1 MSSEESAQSSHVS
14 ASKKAG
20 RKLKHAKDTPAVED
34 GEAKEVDKKDKKTKD
49 KKKKSKS
56 SDGQGTEDAAVT
68 ADAGEKKQKQK
79 EKKSKKRRLDDE
91 NDEEDKVAAEP
102 ESESQ
107 QRRKKKR
114 VSFSA
119 DTVMRDPEE
128 SESDS
133 RPDVKDDSKINADA
147 EEGQAPLATEEQ
159 VDADDE
165 GEKKK
170 KKKKKEKK
178 QKKKN
183 QSATT
188 ASDTT
193 PTSHESPILSYL
205 NLYHQNRSAWKFQKN
220 RETHLFK
227 HILSLEHVPASHNAA
242 LLSYLKGLKSEGAKQ
257 RLRQVAEEVVK
268 AEMEE
273 DLAREQEAETE
284 DKAESDMTGYNKA
297 VEAFR
302 TRLSQGKDDFD
313 DLESPDSLDGERL
326 AKLQRRQRAELV
338 LFAVS
343 GKLFYLEKTKA
354 KRGPSTQAPP
364 AKKKKKNRTAFVEIS
379 SSSESESSSDSDS
392 DSEKKPKKAGKPKK
406 DSSSD
411 SSSTDS
417 SSDSDDNGSDK
428 KKATRKKEASSSESS
443 SDSSIDS
450 SSDSDSDSD

>member
-1 MSSEESAQSSHVS
+1 MSSEESAQSSHAS

-20 RKLKHAKDTPAVED
+20 RKLQRVKDTPAVKD
-34 GEAKEVDKKDKKTKD
+34 GEDKEVDKKDKKTMD

-68 ADAGEKKQKQK
+68 AETGEKKLKQKQK
-79 EKKSKKRRLDDE
+79 EEKSKKRRLDDE
-91 NDEEDKVAAEP
+91 NDGEEKAAAEP

-107 QRRKKKR
+107 QRRKKKKR

-119 DTVMRDPEE
+119 DTVMRDGEE
-128 SESDS
+128 SESES
-133 RPDVKDDSKINADA
+133 RPDVKDDSKINGDI
-147 EEGQAPLATEEQ
+147 EEGQAVPATEEL

-170 KKKKKEKK
+170 KKKEKK
-178 QKKKN
+178 KKKKD
-183 QSATT
+183 QSVTTAPNATT
-188 ASDTT
+188 
-193 PTSHESPILSYL
+193 TSHESPILSYL
-205 NLYHQNRSAWKFQKN
+205 NLYHQNRSVWKFQKN

-227 HILSLEHVPASHNAA
+227 HILSLEHVPAKYNAA
-242 LLSYLKGLKSEGAKQ
+242 LLSYLKGLKSEAAKQ
-257 RLRQVAEEVVK
+257 RLQEVAEEVVK

-273 DLAREQEAETE
+273 DWAKEQAAETE

-313 DLESPDSLDGERL
+313 EIETPDSLDGEGL

-392 DSEKKPKKAGKPKK
+392 DKQKKPKMAPKPKK
-406 DSSSD
+406 DSSSE
-411 SSSTDS
+411 SSSADS
-417 SSDSDDNGSDK
+417 SSDSDDNGSHKKKITRK
-428 KKATRKKEASSSESS
+428 KKAISSESS
-443 SDSSIDS
+443 GDSSSDS
-450 SSDSDSDSD
+450 SSDSDSD

>member
-1 MSSEESAQSSHVS
+1 MSSEELAQSTHAS

-20 RKLKHAKDTPAVED
+20 RKLKHAKETPAVDD
-34 GEAKEVDKKDKKTKD
+34 GGDKEVDKKDKKSKD
-49 KKKKSKS
+49 KKKRSKS
-56 SDGQGTEDAAVT
+56 GDGQSAQDAAVT
-68 ADAGEKKQKQK
+68 TDTGEKKQKQK

-91 NDEEDKVAAEP
+91 NDGEEKSVAEP

-119 DTVMRDPEE
+119 DTVMQDGEA
-128 SESDS
+128 SERES
-133 RPDVKDDSKINADA
+133 RPGVKDDSNINGDA
-147 EEGQAPLATEEQ
+147 EEGQAPLAAEEQ

-170 KKKKKEKK
+170 KKKEKK
-178 QKKKN
+178 KKKKD
-183 QSATT
+183 QSVTT

-193 PTSHESPILSYL
+193 PTSHEAPILSYL
-205 NLYHQNRSAWKFQKN
+205 NLYHKHRSAWKFQKN

-227 HILSLEHVPASHNAA
+227 HILSLEHVPAKYNAA
-242 LLSYLKGLKSEGAKQ
+242 LLSYLQGLRSEGAKQ
-257 RLRQVAEEVVK
+257 RLREIAEEVVK
-268 AEMEE
+268 AEMDE
-273 DLAREQEAETE
+273 DLAKEEAAGTE

-313 DLESPDSLDGERL
+313 EIETPDSLDGERL

-343 GKLFYLEKTKA
+343 GKLFYLERTKA
-354 KRGPSTQAPP
+354 KPGPSAQAPP

-379 SSSESESSSDSDS
+379 SSSESDSDS
-392 DSEKKPKKAGKPKK
+392 DSEKKPKKAAKPKK
-406 DSSSD
+406 DSSSEN
-411 SSSTDS
+411 SSTDS
-417 SSDSDDNGSDK
+417 SSDSDDNDGHK
-428 KKATRKKEASSSESS
+428 KKATRKKEASSSGSS
-443 SDSSIDS
+443 SDSSTDS
-450 SSDSDSDSD
+450 SSDSDSD

>member
-20 RKLKHAKDTPAVED
+20 GKLKRVKDTPAVED
-34 GEAKEVDKKDKKTKD
+34 GEHKEVDKKDKKTKD

-56 SDGQGTEDAAVT
+56 SDGQGAENAAVT
-68 ADAGEKKQKQK
+68 AETGKKKQKQK
-79 EKKSKKRRLDDE
+79 DEKSKKRRLDDE
-91 NDEEDKVAAEP
+91 NDGEEKAAAEP

-107 QRRKKKR
+107 QRRKKKKR

-119 DTVMRDPEE
+119 DTVMRDGEE
-128 SESDS
+128 SESES
-133 RPDVKDDSKINADA
+133 RPDVKDDSKTNGDA

-159 VDADDE
+159 ADADDE

-170 KKKKKEKK
+170 KKKEKK
-178 QKKKN
+178 KKKKD
-183 QSATT
+183 QSVTTSSNATT
-188 ASDTT
+188 
-193 PTSHESPILSYL
+193 TSHESPILSYL
-205 NLYHQNRSAWKFQKN
+205 NLYHQHRSVWKFQKN

-227 HILSLEHVPASHNAA
+227 HILSLEHIPAKYNAA
-242 LLSYLKGLKSEGAKQ
+242 LFSYLKGLKSEGAKQ
-257 RLRQVAEEVVK
+257 RLQQVAEEVVK

-273 DLAREQEAETE
+273 DLAKEQEAETE

-302 TRLSQGKDDFD
+302 TRLSQGRDDFD
-313 DLESPDSLDGERL
+313 EIETPDSLDGEQL

-379 SSSESESSSDSDS
+379 SSSESESSSDS
-392 DSEKKPKKAGKPKK
+392 EKKPKMAPKPKK
-406 DSSSD
+406 DSSSE
-411 SSSTDS
+411 SSSADS
-417 SSDSDDNGSDK
+417 SSDSDDNGSHK
-428 KKATRKKEASSSESS
+428 KKTTRKKEAGSSESS
-443 SDSSIDS
+443 SDSSSNS

>member
-1 MSSEESAQSSHVS
+1 MSSEESAQPSHAS

-20 RKLKHAKDTPAVED
+20 RKPKHAKDTPAVED
-34 GEAKEVDKKDKKTKD
+34 GEAKEVDKKDKKAKD

-56 SDGQGTEDAAVT
+56 SDGQSNDDDAVT
-68 ADAGEKKQKQK
+68 TDTAEKKQKQK

-91 NDEEDKVAAEP
+91 NDREEKAAAEP

-119 DTVMRDPEE
+119 DTVMRDAEE
-128 SESDS
+128 SESVN
-133 RPDVKDDSKINADA
+133 RPEVKDDSKINGDA
-147 EEGQAPLATEEQ
+147 EEGQAPPATEEQ

-170 KKKKKEKK
+170 KKKEKK
-178 QKKKN
+178 KKKKD
-183 QSATT
+183 QSVTT

-193 PTSHESPILSYL
+193 PASHEPPFLSYL

-227 HILSLEHVPASHNAA
+227 HILSLEHVPASYNAA
-242 LLSYLKGLKSEGAKQ
+242 ILSYLKGLKSEGAKQ

-273 DLAREQEAETE
+273 DMAKEQAAETE
-284 DKAESDMTGYNKA
+284 DKPESDMTGYNKA

-313 DLESPDSLDGERL
+313 EIETPDSLEGEQL

-379 SSSESESSSDSDS
+379 SSSDSDS
-392 DSEKKPKKAGKPKK
+392 DSEKKPKKAAKPKK
-406 DSSSD
+406 VSSSE
-411 SSSTDS
+411 SQSTDS
-417 SSDSDDNGSDK
+417 SSDSDDNGSHK

-443 SDSSIDS
+443 SDSSTDA
-450 SSDSDSDSD
+450 SSDSD

>member
-1 MSSEESAQSSHVS
+1 MSSEKSEESSHLS

-20 RKLKHAKDTPAVED
+20 RKLKHANDTPAVEN
-34 GEAKEVDKKDKKTKD
+34 GETEKVDKKDKKTKD
-49 KKKKSKS
+49 KKKKGKS
-56 SDGQGTEDAAVT
+56 SDGRGTEDAAVT
-68 ADAGEKKQKQK
+68 TDMGEKKQKQK

-91 NDEEDKVAAEP
+91 NDGEEKAVAEP

-119 DTVMRDPEE
+119 DTVMRDGEE
-128 SESDS
+128 SESES
-133 RPDVKDDSKINADA
+133 RPEVKNGDA
-147 EEGQAPLATEEQ
+147 EAVQAPLATEEQ

-170 KKKKKEKK
+170 KKKEKK
-178 QKKKN
+178 KKKKD
-183 QSATT
+183 QSVTT
-188 ASDTT
+188 ASDST
-193 PTSHESPILSYL
+193 PTSHESPVLSYL
-205 NLYHQNRSAWKFQKN
+205 NLYHNHRSAWKFQKN

-227 HILSLEHVPASHNAA
+227 HIMSLEHVPAKYNAA

-257 RLRQVAEEVVK
+257 RLQQVAEEVVK

-273 DLAREQEAETE
+273 DLVKEQATETE
-284 DKAESDMTGYNKA
+284 DKTESDMTGYNKV

-302 TRLSQGKDDFD
+302 TRLSQGGDDFD
-313 DLESPDSLDGERL
+313 EIEIPDSLDGERL

-364 AKKKKKNRTAFVEIS
+364 ARKKKKNRTAFVEIS

-392 DSEKKPKKAGKPKK
+392 EKKPKKAAKPKK
-406 DSSSD
+406 DSSSE

-417 SSDSDDNGSDK
+417 SSDSDDNGSHK
-428 KKATRKKEASSSESS
+428 EKATGKKEASSSESS
-443 SDSSIDS
+443 NDSSTDS
-450 SSDSDSDSD
+450 RSDSDSDSN

>member
-1 MSSEESAQSSHVS
+1 MSSEKLAQASHAS

-20 RKLKHAKDTPAVED
+20 RKLKHAKETSAVDD
-34 GEAKEVDKKDKKTKD
+34 GEVKEVDKKEKKTKD
-49 KKKKSKS
+49 KKKKSKYGDEQS
-56 SDGQGTEDAAVT
+56 TEDAAVT
-68 ADAGEKKQKQK
+68 TDMGEKKQKQK

-91 NDEEDKVAAEP
+91 NDGEEKSVAEP
-102 ESESQ
+102 EAGSQ

-119 DTVMRDPEE
+119 DTVMQDGEA
-128 SESDS
+128 SEMES
-133 RPDVKDDSKINADA
+133 RPGVKDDSNINGDA
-147 EEGQAPLATEEQ
+147 EERQAALATEEQ

-170 KKKKKEKK
+170 KKKEKK
-178 QKKKN
+178 KKKKD
-183 QSATT
+183 QSVTT

-193 PTSHESPILSYL
+193 PTSHEAPILLYL
-205 NLYHQNRSAWKFQKN
+205 NLYHKHRSAWKFQKN

-227 HILSLEHVPASHNAA
+227 HILSLEHVPAKYNAA
-242 LLSYLKGLKSEGAKQ
+242 LLSYLQGLKSEGAKQ
-257 RLRQVAEEVVK
+257 RLRQIAEEVVK

-273 DLAREQEAETE
+273 DFAKEEAAEAE

-313 DLESPDSLDGERL
+313 ELETPDSLERERL

-343 GKLFYLEKTKA
+343 GKLFYLERTKA

-379 SSSESESSSDSDS
+379 SSSESDSDS
-392 DSEKKPKKAGKPKK
+392 DSEKKSKEAAKPKK
-406 DSSSD
+406 DSSGEN
-411 SSSTDS
+411 SSTDS
-417 SSDSDDNGSDK
+417 SSDSDDTDSHK
-428 KKATRKKEASSSESS
+428 KKATKKKGASSSESS
-443 SDSSIDS
+443 SDSSTDS
-450 SSDSDSDSD
+450 TSDSDSD

>member
-1 MSSEESAQSSHVS
+1 MSSEEPAQSSHVS

-20 RKLKHAKDTPAVED
+20 RKLKRVKDMPAVKD
-34 GEAKEVDKKDKKTKD
+34 GEDKEVDKKDKKTKD

-68 ADAGEKKQKQK
+68 GETGEKKQKQK
-79 EKKSKKRRLDDE
+79 EEKSKKRRLDDE
-91 NDEEDKVAAEP
+91 NDGEEKAAAEP

-107 QRRKKKR
+107 QRRKKKKKR

-119 DTVMRDPEE
+119 DTVMQDGEE
-128 SESDS
+128 SESES
-133 RPDVKDDSKINADA
+133 HPEVKDDSKINGDA
-147 EEGQAPLATEEQ
+147 EEGQAVPATEEQ

-170 KKKKKEKK
+170 KKKEKK
-178 QKKKN
+178 KKKKD
-183 QSATT
+183 QSVTT
-188 ASDTT
+188 ASNATT
-193 PTSHESPILSYL
+193 TSHESPILSYL
-205 NLYHQNRSAWKFQKN
+205 NLYHQHRSVWKFQKN

-227 HILSLEHVPASHNAA
+227 HLLSLEHVPAKYNAA

-257 RLRQVAEEVVK
+257 RLQQVAEEVVK

-273 DLAREQEAETE
+273 DLAKEQAAETD

-313 DLESPDSLDGERL
+313 EIETPDSLDGEGL

-354 KRGPSTQAPP
+354 KRGPSTQAPS

-379 SSSESESSSDSDS
+379 SSSESESSSDSES
-392 DSEKKPKKAGKPKK
+392 DNEKKPKLAPKPKK
-406 DSSSD
+406 DSSTE
-411 SSSTDS
+411 SSSADS
-417 SSDSDDNGSDK
+417 SSDSDDNGSHK
-428 KKATRKKEASSSESS
+428 KKVTKKKGASSSESA
-443 SDSSIDS
+443 SDSSSDS
-450 SSDSDSDSD
+450 SSDSD

>member
-1 MSSEESAQSSHVS
+1 MSSEESAKPSHVS
-14 ASKKAG
+14 ASKKAS

-34 GEAKEVDKKDKKTKD
+34 SEAKEVDKKDKKAKD

-56 SDGQGTEDAAVT
+56 SDGQSNEDVAVT
-68 ADAGEKKQKQK
+68 TDVGEKKQKQK
-79 EKKSKKRRLDDE
+79 EKKSKKRRLDEE
-91 NDEEDKVAAEP
+91 NDGEENSVAEP

-107 QRRKKKR
+107 QRCKKKR

-119 DTVMRDPEE
+119 DTVMRDAEE
-128 SESDS
+128 SENES
-133 RPDVKDDSKINADA
+133 RPEFNDDLQINGDA

-170 KKKKKEKK
+170 KKKEKK
-178 QKKKN
+178 KKKKD
-183 QSATT
+183 QSTTT

-227 HILSLEHVPASHNAA
+227 HILSSEHVPAKYNAA

-257 RLRQVAEEVVK
+257 RLGQVAEEVVK

-273 DLAREQEAETE
+273 DLAKEQEAETE
-284 DKAESDMTGYNKA
+284 DKAESNTAGYHKA

-313 DLESPDSLDGERL
+313 EIETPDSLDGERL

-364 AKKKKKNRTAFVEIS
+364 VKKKKKNRTAFVEIS

-392 DSEKKPKKAGKPKK
+392 DSEKKPKKAAKPKK
-406 DSSSD
+406 DISSE

-417 SSDSDDNGSDK
+417 SSDSDDNGSHK
-428 KKATRKKEASSSESS
+428 KKTTRKKQASSIETS
-443 SDSSIDS
+443 SDTSADS
-450 SSDSDSDSD
+450 SSDSDSD